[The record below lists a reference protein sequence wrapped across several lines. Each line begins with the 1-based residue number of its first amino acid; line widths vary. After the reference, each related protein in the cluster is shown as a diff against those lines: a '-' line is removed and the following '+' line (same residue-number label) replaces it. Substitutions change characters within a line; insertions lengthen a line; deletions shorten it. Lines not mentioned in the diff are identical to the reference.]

1 MLRNTLQAKAA
12 PTTITLLVLL
22 LALGPPCYSQPK
34 DVLGWEGAQ
43 WGMSNEDLASVF
55 DPQIRKLPKRELFL
69 GSHVD
74 YVIPEFEIQG
84 KEFTVYFQISD
95 TTRRLS
101 QILIRLTEQESPE
114 PREKIFNNLES
125 LLKRQYGKP
134 LDLID
139 ERRTSPDGFLFI
151 DLTRIWRFPT
161 TTIEL
166 EYTWD
171 NQIDASVLT
180 IRYFPTKV
188 KLRTTPNNPSEA
200 DESRDF

>member
-1 MLRNTLQAKAA
+1 MLRSTLQVKAA
-12 PTTITLLVLL
+12 AATVALLVLFL
-22 LALGPPCYSQPK
+22 VLSTPCYSQPK
-34 DVLGWEGAQ
+34 DVPGWEGAQ
-43 WGMSNEDLASVF
+43 WGMSSEDIARVF
-55 DPQIRKLPKRELFL
+55 DARIKKLPKRELFL

-74 YVIPEFEIQG
+74 FVIPEFELQG

-95 TTRRLS
+95 TTRKLS

-139 ERRTSPDGFLFI
+139 ERRTSADGFLFI

-161 TTIEL
+161 TTVEL

-171 NQIDASVLT
+171 NQIDTSVLT
-180 IRYFPTKV
+180 IRYFPTRGLPQK
-188 KLRTTPNNPSEA
+188 A
-200 DESRDF
+200 